1 MAFNIEQFKSNFA
14 DGGARPNLFR
24 VRMNFP
30 AGVGAAAPTELA
42 FVVRAAQIPSS
53 TIAQIDVPYFGRQV
67 RVAGNRTFEPWTV
80 TVINTEE
87 FAVRNSLEQWMN
99 AINQH
104 NLNTQQFASNSL
116 AAYKSNAFVEHY
128 GKDGQGSVIARYEF
142 RGLFPTELGAVE
154 LSWDANDQ
162 LEEFTATFAYDYW
175 QHDNVVT
182 S

>member
-1 MAFNIEQFKSNFA
+1 MAFNINEIKSQLTF
-14 DGGARPNLFR
+14 GGAKASLFS
-24 VRMNFP
+24 VQLTNP
-30 AGVGAAAPTELA
+30 VNSAGDLKSPFMVQ
-42 FVVRAAQIPSS
+42 AAQIPAA
-53 TIAQIDVPYFGRQV
+53 TLGVIEVPYFGRKV
-67 RVAGNRTFEPWTV
+67 KIAGDRTFAEWTV

-87 FAVRNSLEQWMN
+87 FGVRNSLEQWMN